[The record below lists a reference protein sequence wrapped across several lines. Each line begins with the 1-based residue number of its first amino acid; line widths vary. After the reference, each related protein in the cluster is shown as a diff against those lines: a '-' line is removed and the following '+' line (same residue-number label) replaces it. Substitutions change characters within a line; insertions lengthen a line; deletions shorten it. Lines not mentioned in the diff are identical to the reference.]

1 MRIVVIGPEQADSLP
16 KCSAENL
23 KLLGHEVLSVD
34 ERKISGTSLKK
45 DTSKGKIKKWSIIK
59 LRSMDY
65 LMKIFPNIENRF
77 YNKIA
82 NRAERF
88 NPDLILTHS
97 TWVPPTPLEK
107 LKKNTKAKIACW
119 FPDHPANLGR
129 QYLLSG
135 CYDYLFFKDKYLVEM
150 ANRINC
156 NAFYL
161 PECCDP
167 RWHNKIQLSDKD
179 LDFYGCDVTIAG
191 NIYHYRAKIFEEL
204 SKFCKI
210 KIWGP
215 PIPRWLK
222 TPLKKLHQNKTVTEI
237 EKAKAFLSAKIVV
250 NTFQGEV
257 EGVNL
262 RTFEA
267 AGSGAF
273 QICEYRK
280 ELGELFHI
288 GEEIETFKT
297 LEELK
302 EKIKFYLENPE
313 KRKEIAE
320 KGYLRAH
327 KEHTYKKRLSELISK
342 IEKE

>member
-23 KLLGHEVLSVD
+23 RLLGHDVLSID
-34 ERKISGTSLKK
+34 ERKILGTSLEK
-45 DTSKGKIKKWSIIK
+45 DTLKGKIKKWSIIK
-59 LRSMDY
+59 LRTADY
-65 LMKIFPNIENRF
+65 LMKIFPHIENRL
-77 YNKIA
+77 YVKIA
-82 NRAERF
+82 NHAENF

-97 TWVPPTPLEK
+97 TWVPPSPLRE
-107 LKKNTKAKIACW
+107 LKKKTKAKIACW

-135 CYDYLFFKDKYLVEM
+135 CYDYLFFKDKYLVKM
-150 ANRINC
+150 ANRINQ

-167 RWHNKIQLSDKD
+167 RWHNKIELSEKD
-179 LDFYGCDVTIAG
+179 LAIYGCDVTIAG

-204 SKFCKI
+204 SKICKI

-215 PIPRWLK
+215 PIPRWLD
-222 TPLKKLHQNKTVTEI
+222 TPINKLHQNKTVTET
-237 EKAKAFLSAKIVV
+237 EKAKAFLSSKIVV

-280 ELGELFHI
+280 ELEELFHV
-288 GEEIETFKT
+288 GEEIETFQNID
-297 LEELK
+297 ELK
-302 EKIKFYLENPE
+302 EKIKFYLENPQ

-327 KEHTYKKRLSELISK
+327 KDHTYEKRLSELVSH
-342 IEKE
+342 IERK